1 MAVQLKNSDKSPGT
15 ESWEKLFSETL
26 GKSTREPYRGSVKV
40 HDQVLELF
48 DHSNQFFFIADYSS
62 LKILF
67 VSPNVQN
74 VLGYKPEEFD
84 FRMLFGIIHPDD
96 RKAVF
101 EIGKMVLNREM
112 NYISGNSHRHIAL
125 YMSYRASRKNGRFTR
140 ISLTISRHIDPEGG
154 IYDMGE
160 IRDITH
166 IRCGTSVTFALL
178 GGKPLKDLPQISG
191 EELSI
196 SRREQEII
204 YYISKGYTSKKI
216 ANELNLSEFTVS
228 THRRNILRKTGTANM
243 VDLLLFAASNGI
255 I

>member
-1 MAVQLKNSDKSPGT
+1 MAGQLNSNDKSPGA
-15 ESWEKLFSETL
+15 ESWERLFSETL
-26 GKSTREPYRGSVKV
+26 GKSSREPYRGTYKV

-48 DHSNQFFFIADYSS
+48 DHSNQFFFVADYSS
-62 LKILF
+62 LRMLF

-74 VLGYKPEEFD
+74 VLGYEPAEFD
-84 FRMLFGIIHPDD
+84 FRTLFGIIHPDD

-112 NYISGNSHRHIAL
+112 NYISGNSHRHVAL
-125 YMSYRASRKNGRFTR
+125 YMSYRASRKNGRYTR

-154 IYDMGE
+154 IYDMVE
-160 IRDITH
+160 VRDITH
-166 IRCGTSVTFALL
+166 VRCGTSVIFALL
-178 GGKPLKDLPQISG
+178 GGKPLKDLPVSR

-204 YYISKGYTSKKI
+204 YYISQGYTSKKI
-216 ANELNLSEFTVS
+216 AWELNLSEFTVS
-228 THRRNILRKTGTANM
+228 THRRNILRKTGTCNM